1 MARKTEKYELG
12 RDVTHLARSN
22 TKRETGVISVRLP
35 MPDIARLEEVGRESG
50 KTVSQVIRD
59 AIAAYRVKQPVFV
72 LGLWSGSRVVVGEPE
87 EAGMNASWEVNYSNM
102 TTDST
107 GTTVAIQT

>member
-1 MARKTEKYELG
+1 MARMTEDYELG
-12 RDVTHLARSN
+12 RDVTHLAKSS

-35 MPDIARLEEVGRESG
+35 MTDIARLEGIGRESG
-50 KTVSQVIRD
+50 KTISQVIRD
-59 AIAAYRVKQPVFV
+59 AIVAYRVKHPVIEI
-72 LGLWSGSRVVVGEPE
+72 GLWSGSKVVVGESE
-87 EAGMNASWEVNYSNM
+87 EAGMNASWEVEYSNM

>member
-1 MARKTEKYELG
+1 MARRTEEYELG
-12 RDVTHLARSN
+12 GDVTRLAKSS

-35 MPDIARLEEVGRESG
+35 ISDIARLEEVGRESG

-59 AIAAYRVKQPVFV
+59 AIAAYQVKQPVFV
-72 LGLWSGSRVVVGEPE
+72 LGIWSGSKVVMGEPE
-87 EAGMNASWEVNYSNM
+87 EAGMNANWEVDYSN
-102 TTDST
+102 TTTGTT